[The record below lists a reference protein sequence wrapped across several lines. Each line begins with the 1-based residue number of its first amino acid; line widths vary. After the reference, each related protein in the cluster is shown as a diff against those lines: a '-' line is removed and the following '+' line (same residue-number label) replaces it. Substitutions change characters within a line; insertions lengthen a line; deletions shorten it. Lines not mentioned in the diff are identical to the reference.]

1 MRPISVVATSTT
13 RLRIYAMRAL
23 RCSAAP
29 RISATWIAE
38 SVAASPHRPPRSQG
52 NLIAGP
58 ALVET
63 ELPLK
68 LFARGKVRDTYELG
82 PDQLLMIATDRISAF
97 DHILPNGIPDRGKV
111 LTQLSIFWFS
121 QTDTFQE
128 NHLISGMVPDLPAA
142 LLDHRHKLAGRF
154 LIVRKAKRIDF
165 ECVVRGYLA
174 GSAWKEYED
183 SHTLAGEPMP
193 PGLRQ
198 SEKLAY
204 PIFSPATKA
213 ETGHDEN
220 VTFVQLQKELGD
232 ELATKLR
239 DSSLAL
245 YKFAAELSARRG
257 LILADTKFEFGLID
271 DELILIDEALT
282 PDSSRFWESATY
294 QIGSSADSY
303 DKQFVR
309 DWLSRSGWDKESDPP
324 ELPPDI
330 VAQTRTRYM
339 TAYERLVGK
348 PLFPRKARNE

>member
-1 MRPISVVATSTT
+1 MV
-13 RLRIYAMRAL
+13 
-23 RCSAAP
+23 
-29 RISATWIAE
+29 
-38 SVAASPHRPPRSQG
+38 G
-52 NLIAGP
+52 
-58 ALVET
+58 T

-82 PDQLLMIATDRISAF
+82 PNQLLMVATDRLSAF
-97 DHILPNGIPDRGKV
+97 DHILPDGIPDRGKV

-142 LLDHRHKLAGRF
+142 LKDHREHLAGRF
-154 LIVRKAKRIDF
+154 MIVRKAKRIDF

-174 GSAWKEYED
+174 GSAWTEYQD

-198 SEKLAY
+198 SERLAY

-220 VTFVQLQKELGD
+220 ISFAQLKKELGD

-239 DSSLAL
+239 DASLEL
-245 YKFAAELSARRG
+245 YKFASEFASRRG
-257 LILADTKFEFGLID
+257 LILADTKFEFGLIGD
-271 DELILIDEALT
+271 DLILIDEALT
-282 PDSSRFWESATY
+282 PDSSRYWDPATY
-294 QIGSSADSY
+294 QVGTSPESY

-309 DWLSRSGWDKESDPP
+309 DWLTRAGWDKESDPP
-324 ELPPDI
+324 ALPPEV
-330 VAQTRTRYM
+330 VAQTRERYL
-339 TAYERLVGK
+339 TAYQRLVGK
-348 PLFPRKARNE
+348 PLFPPKPRNER